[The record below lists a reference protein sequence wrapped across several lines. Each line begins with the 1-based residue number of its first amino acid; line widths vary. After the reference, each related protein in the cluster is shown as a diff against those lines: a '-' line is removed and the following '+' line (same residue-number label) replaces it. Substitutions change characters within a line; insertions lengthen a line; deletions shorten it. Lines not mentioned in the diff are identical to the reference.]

1 MIRRLCW
8 CPDLA
13 ERRKFERQCK
23 EDSPRRGLGEAVAFY
38 WQKRVPLDSSPK
50 LKILVVVAA
59 HKQRQSLAS
68 QLGVLYKEIIF
79 LILISVWIGCW
90 DGDGGHKGKLKTD
103 GNRIVC

>member
-1 MIRRLCW
+1 
-8 CPDLA
+8 
-13 ERRKFERQCK
+13 
-23 EDSPRRGLGEAVAFY
+23 VFY

-103 GNRIVC
+103 GNRIVCSMQPRYGIRPKADAHGSD